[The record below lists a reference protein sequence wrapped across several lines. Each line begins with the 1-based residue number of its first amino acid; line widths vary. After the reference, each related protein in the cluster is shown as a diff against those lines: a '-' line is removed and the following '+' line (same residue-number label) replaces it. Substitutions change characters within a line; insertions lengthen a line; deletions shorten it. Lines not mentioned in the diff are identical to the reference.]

1 MSSLPIE
8 LDYLAKH
15 RLSLKR
21 VREAKG
27 INSQIY
33 EFSHHGRD
41 YVLKIYK
48 GDFEKRQSARI
59 REEASIRFLNR
70 NGFSRTPTLIEQFSS
85 EQVLCMEKLGRL
97 HAKSNRSSARTLW
110 ESFVQLKDIYC
121 LNPNFESAVDF
132 ANSTTD
138 ILNQIRISELTDKDV
153 YVREKK
159 LIEKGFKNLKA
170 FNEIR
175 FPSQSLTYSL
185 SDVGT
190 HNMMLKENKN
200 IVFIDFEYF
209 GKDSAVKMICDFIL
223 HPRNQFSE
231 SVNRHILKR
240 SSKIF
245 GIDDDCL
252 QQAIPF
258 FALKWCQIVL
268 KKLSRLDSKHEIKAG
283 KELFYHYIN
292 TALGL
297 TNSKEIRS
305 STSGI

>member
-1 MSSLPIE
+1 MSNLPIE
-8 LDYLAKH
+8 LDYLVKH

-21 VREAKG
+21 VKEAKG

-33 EFSHHGRD
+33 EFSHHERD

-48 GDFEKRQSARI
+48 GDYEKRQGARI
-59 REEASIRFLNR
+59 REEASIRFLNEH
-70 NGFSRTPTLIEQFSS
+70 GFNQTPILIEQFSS
-85 EQVLCMEKLGRL
+85 EQVLCMENLGRL
-97 HAKSNRSSARTLW
+97 HPKANRSSARTLW
-110 ESFVQLKDIYC
+110 ESFVQLKDIYF
-121 LNPNFESAVDF
+121 LNPNFESAIDF

-138 ILNQIRISELTDKDV
+138 ILNQIQISELTDKDV

-159 LIEKGFKNLKA
+159 LIEEAFNNLKA
-170 FNEIR
+170 FNEIK

-185 SDVGT
+185 SDVGI

-223 HPRNQFSE
+223 HPRNEFSE

-258 FALKWCQIVL
+258 FAFKWCQIVL

-283 KELFYHYIN
+283 KKLFYRYMNI
-292 TALGL
+292 ALGL
-297 TNSKEIRS
+297 TNSKEIRPS
-305 STSGI
+305 KSGI